1 MTKEEIIIQLVSI
14 ICSSIIAIVAVVV
27 SIISIKRQTKSQMID
42 ANIQLFDKRF
52 EIYLFAIDLWY
63 IFGYFESCLDLKK
76 CKHNYKNILSI
87 VNEKEPS
94 KEVFSKIHF
103 AFKNI
108 HKYEVMQKCLFSE
121 KISKYL
127 EELLINFSFYI
138 SGIYNKKCAY
148 LRAYE
153 HAYRDVRKML
163 ATQDIDMAELKKFIC
178 LNDIMRNDLR

>member
-1 MTKEEIIIQLVSI
+1 MFIFRKTGLFNKTS
-14 ICSSIIAIVAVVV
+14 VV
-27 SIISIKRQTKSQMID
+27 SVNVILKSDLLVYIK
-42 ANIQLFDKRF
+42 
-52 EIYLFAIDLWY
+52 E
-63 IFGYFESCLDLKK
+63 
-76 CKHNYKNILSI
+76 
-87 VNEKEPS
+87 
-94 KEVFSKIHF
+94 
-103 AFKNI
+103 
-108 HKYEVMQKCLFSE
+108 
-121 KISKYL
+121 YL